1 MITQNSLVSQFALQ
15 NFKLYI
21 SFISR
26 RESDLYN
33 WWQLRGILS
42 DPRRYASR

>member
-21 SFISR
+21 LLFSVESPISTK
-26 RESDLYN
+26 
-33 WWQLRGILS
+33 WWQRW
-42 DPRRYASR
+42 DPF